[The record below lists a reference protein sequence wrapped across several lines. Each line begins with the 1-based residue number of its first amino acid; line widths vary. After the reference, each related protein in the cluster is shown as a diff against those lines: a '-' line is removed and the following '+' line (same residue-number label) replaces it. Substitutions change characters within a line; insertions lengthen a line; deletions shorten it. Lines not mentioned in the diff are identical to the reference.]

1 MFYIPSNRIVASSK
15 HSEIELK
22 DNSAPIYSF
31 ECHNDYVYDVAWS
44 PRHPALFACVDG
56 SGRLDLW
63 DLRSSSDGWSDDMFE
78 PSMSLLIENG
88 TRSLNKIKW
97 SPTGSELA
105 VGDENGSL
113 HIFELSASLVEPTA
127 DDTTRVAQ
135 SIANL
140 RQLSDETRLTRTNST
155 DLTLIDRHHEFNISS
170 SLFC

>member
-1 MFYIPSNRIVASSK
+1 
-15 HSEIELK
+15 
-22 DNSAPIYSF
+22 
-31 ECHNDYVYDVAWS
+31 
-44 PRHPALFACVDG
+44 
-56 SGRLDLW
+56 
-63 DLRSSSDGWSDDMFE
+63 
-78 PSMSLLIENG
+78 MSLLIENG